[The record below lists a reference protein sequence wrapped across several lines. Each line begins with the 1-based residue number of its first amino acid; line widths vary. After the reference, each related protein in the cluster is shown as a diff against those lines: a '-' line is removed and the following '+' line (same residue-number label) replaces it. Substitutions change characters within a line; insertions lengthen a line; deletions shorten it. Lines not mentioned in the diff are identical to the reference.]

1 MSSFLA
7 IFTRLAVFVSRSI
20 IFFCV
25 VRIKI
30 VPVGMCT
37 LITYWPHP
45 IFCYERHIFIDSIY
59 GKLNLMADICLTC
72 GNETNWMCVWCV
84 YIEMTIEENWK
95 QPLKLAIHWISEMDV
110 RNIAYGTFAFD
121 VFDVIV
127 RVLFH
132 LTANGI
138 QYIIHIRECP
148 WWFANAIVNSFELH
162 WMTSNT
168 DLYDD
173 MAFPCKQII
182 QVHFFFNRF
191 NGFLYYLFLAFY
203 FTWIRETFIKAQV
216 WFWFL

>member
-1 MSSFLA
+1 
-7 IFTRLAVFVSRSI
+7 
-20 IFFCV
+20 
-25 VRIKI
+25 
-30 VPVGMCT
+30 
-37 LITYWPHP
+37 
-45 IFCYERHIFIDSIY
+45 
-59 GKLNLMADICLTC
+59 MADICLTC

-110 RNIAYGTFAFD
+110 RNIAYGTFAFE

-191 NGFLYYLFLAFY
+191 NGFLCYLFLVFH
-203 FTWIRETFIKAQV
+203 FTWIRGVHKSSSLILISVSKMTHVDIEKT
-216 WFWFL
+216 WFHHLELSQLKRDD